1 MVEWHMCTWL
11 QKGLKSGTKF
21 GFVRFINVV
30 NPLSSM
36 QKLNEIRIDGIKMLV
51 NITKYEKGGERV
63 SNKFDGGVK
72 DQKWTFNKGNKNM
85 DQPPQD
91 EHVGYDMSYKDVILG
106 NKEEPTKRS
115 NKDDEESVIELQAS
129 TKQLVRL
136 RRCWSGTTRNVHVIQ
151 NIWMLFKQEGLG
163 GDLDAHGRLAWLKIE
178 GIPSPAWETAT
189 IEKISCKFS
198 SVIEV
203 DDVEGV
209 SSFKNSVD
217 RTWEE
222 DFTNNQDDGDSK
234 GISEMDLGQNRDD
247 QNVED
252 DTSDEE
258 HWEVKKLENLF
269 IPHAHA
275 DSFLEEATEA
285 DDLDAYYSD
294 CDEINSAKIALMA
307 NLSHYGSDNL
317 AESNT
322 KIRSDSNIISYSQYM
337 NESQYNTIQN
347 STLPALQDDLIL
359 SVIEQLKT
367 QVTKLSTEQA
377 LWSQY
382 SLQTD
387 ELNLFATTTIVE
399 VPKELPKVSMEL
411 FTSFDQCLI
420 DEVTEVQN
428 IFKQIE
434 LAVEQH
440 CEEKSKFQNNME
452 NVLHE
457 NDRLLTQALSVEI
470 MNVVVHD
477 NVKSACLN
485 MDVCAHCVT
494 IESELK
500 KDFLTKE
507 CYETLLQKYHTLEKH
522 CISLEVNNQLKME

>member
-317 AESNT
+317 AEVNNQDNRTNHLIPQEMQVPLTSEQSTILTQSNT

-367 QVTKLSTEQA
+367 QVVNCIKINQDNK
-377 LWSQY
+377 QVN
-382 SLQTD
+382 
-387 ELNLFATTTIVE
+387 ELLMA
-399 VPKELPKVSMEL
+399 ELE
-411 FTSFDQCLI
+411 
-420 DEVTEVQN
+420 
-428 IFKQIE
+428 
-434 LAVEQH
+434 
-440 CEEKSKFQNNME
+440 
-452 NVLHE
+452 
-457 NDRLLTQALSVEI
+457 
-470 MNVVVHD
+470 
-477 NVKSACLN
+477 
-485 MDVCAHCVT
+485 
-494 IESELK
+494 
-500 KDFLTKE
+500 
-507 CYETLLQKYHTLEKH
+507 
-522 CISLEVNNQLKME
+522 